1 MDLLQSASV
10 DLLNQMENSFTCK
23 SQNANMKSCVHHLW
37 SQSKMTEDIT
47 DLTTNEET
55 NTQPTSTQP
64 ISVVNSCSEIS
75 GLVGGVLEA

>member
-1 MDLLQSASV
+1 
-10 DLLNQMENSFTCK
+10 
-23 SQNANMKSCVHHLW
+23 
-37 SQSKMTEDIT
+37 MTEDIT

-75 GLVGGVLEA
+75 GLVGGVLEAYVWRLVYTMGVATRGRTLSEELLVKLL